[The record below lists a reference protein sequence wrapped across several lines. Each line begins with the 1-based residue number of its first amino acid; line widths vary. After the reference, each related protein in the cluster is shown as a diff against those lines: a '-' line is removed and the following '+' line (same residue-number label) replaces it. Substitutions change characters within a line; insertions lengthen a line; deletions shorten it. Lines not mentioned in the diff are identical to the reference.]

1 MLMRWQKAALTVI
14 VLAFLTL
21 AGRSCIQRTK
31 VFTAEPSTI
40 IKNSDRFSNKVVV
53 LNGQVINA
61 LSISGVGF
69 YLLQDEKGSAITVS
83 TQRETHDVGTILR
96 VKGRVRKALQ
106 IGAASVVGVEELE
119 RKQIGFDKVKKL
131 MKVLSIG
138 QIKDEAMKY
147 NGQPVLVQSEVVE
160 GADIL
165 SAGYFIIA
173 DGNEV
178 LTVITASGSLRIGSI
193 VQIFGVY
200 NKIAFMQGQTI
211 DCLIEIERK
220 AGK

>member
-1 MLMRWQKAALTVI
+1 M
-14 VLAFLTL
+14 
-21 AGRSCIQRTK
+21 
-31 VFTAEPSTI
+31 
-40 IKNSDRFSNKVVV
+40 
-53 LNGQVINA
+53 
-61 LSISGVGF
+61 
-69 YLLQDEKGSAITVS
+69 
-83 TQRETHDVGTILR
+83 
-96 VKGRVRKALQ
+96 Q